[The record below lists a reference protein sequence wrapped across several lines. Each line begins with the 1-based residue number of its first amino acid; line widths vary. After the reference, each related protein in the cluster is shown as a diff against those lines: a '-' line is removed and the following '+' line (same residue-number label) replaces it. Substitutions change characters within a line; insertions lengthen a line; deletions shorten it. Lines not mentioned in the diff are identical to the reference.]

1 MPSYAIIGASRG
13 IGLEMVRQLA
23 AHPENTVF
31 AVVRNADTSTHLVDF
46 LAGGERKNVHVLEG
60 DIIDPA
66 ATKAAAAKV
75 AGISGGALDVLIH
88 NAAHLNMAT
97 MYRGFLDYEDDD
109 ALDKDFM
116 DYFKANALGIV
127 HSMNAFLPL
136 LRNGSAKKVAVLSSP
151 VGQRELVW
159 NMHMSA
165 AAVYGTSKAAAD
177 MVLTK
182 YAVMLEGEGFI
193 ITGIIPGLVDTTDTA
208 TDITLAKATLEK
220 VLAKMGGGDSSAA
233 PKPLTVEVGA
243 RRILEAVGSLQPADA
258 GKFKPA

>member
-1 MPSYAIIGASRG
+1 
-13 IGLEMVRQLA
+13 
-23 AHPENTVF
+23 
-31 AVVRNADTSTHLVDF
+31 
-46 LAGGERKNVHVLEG
+46 
-60 DIIDPA
+60 
-66 ATKAAAAKV
+66 
-75 AGISGGALDVLIH
+75 
-88 NAAHLNMAT
+88 
-97 MYRGFLDYEDDD
+97 
-109 ALDKDFM
+109 
-116 DYFKANALGIV
+116 
-127 HSMNAFLPL
+127 MNAFLPL

-159 NMHMSA
+159 NMRMSA

-208 TDITLAKATLEK
+208 TDISEFVLSHSQSGRRTDPFAALAKATLEK